1 MPNERARNFE
11 DRLDAIRQ
19 EAKHGITG
27 RGVDVSG
34 GPIPRSIGYYGE
46 AVVKPPIWTWEI
58 PLYFF
63 VGGAAGM
70 APLIACA
77 GLYLGQLD
85 LMRAAASRE
94 RKRDAAGW
102 RQRMQ
107 ATAQAL
113 ADSLRSVPSLQAA
126 FIRTHRDLL
135 T

>member
-11 DRLDAIRQ
+11 DRLDAMRQ

-34 GPIPRSIGYYGE
+34 GPIPRSVGYYGE
-46 AVVKPPIWTWEI
+46 AVVKPPVWTWEI

-77 GLYLGQLD
+77 ALIGGHIRLANVALWMAERVAINSPIWLVADLGRPRLF
-85 LMRAAASRE
+85 LNM
-94 RKRDAAGW
+94 
-102 RQRMQ
+102 
-107 ATAQAL
+107 
-113 ADSLRSVPSLQAA
+113 LRVFKHQSPISIGAR
-126 FIRTHRDLL
+126 IH
-135 T
+135 